1 MGARR
6 VVGLQR
12 PVAAHL
18 LERHPPEEQ
27 RVGDLPLLSKH
38 RLDVRYGVLAA
49 GGAEAALGRF
59 GDPSSVIFAVMIRP
73 RMLPSAG

>member
-1 MGARR
+1 LAAPEPDWMGARR

-27 RVGDLPLLSKH
+27 RSASAAFRCCRSTVSMCDMASSPPAGLNQLS
-38 RLDVRYGVLAA
+38 VA
-49 GGAEAALGRF
+49 
-59 GDPSSVIFAVMIRP
+59 SVTSQA
-73 RMLPSAG
+73 